1 MSQANNTPARQA
13 PNSPALHSAAVTDRG
28 MNPKRPL
35 NEDSFLA
42 DGERGIFSVADGVG
56 GAEAGEVASQTAIE
70 VLDEAFRHQT
80 DGADIEDLMELAI
93 QRANASIHQMA
104 QDHPKFSMMATTI
117 VGLHLKGNVA
127 TIGHVGDSRL
137 YRLTPAG
144 QLLRETED
152 HSVVEEEVRA
162 GRMTAEQALHHPSKN
177 VISRALG
184 AEDVVEVDM
193 KVIEVDDG
201 TEFLLCTDG
210 ITRHIPDHELR
221 QLLITYDDLTTLC
234 GELKRICF
242 ARGAEDNLTAVVV
255 RVGTAISSAQRMDDL
270 EKTISPETV
279 PFPVNLHDT
288 LEDDPV
294 ATDSEQEPLVP
305 ASRKAFPAAALAA
318 AKIAPAVSPAGSDA
332 NAIEKRLD
340 VAAPATERGRSG
352 VERTMTRIFL
362 LVLVAGAL
370 AAAFYAGRRYQG
382 PIPYLD
388 ANTATVAQPSPTP
401 VVGDDPILK
410 FERSRREVDN
420 DPNAW
425 LGVPLQSELA
435 RLGVRNALDASDAE
449 FLYLYGRAKLLI
461 GDNEEAVKAFE
472 AAIARASL
480 DSPQA
485 NATLRKEA
493 TLGLAAVAL
502 KSDKDRPAAQS
513 RYDEVMRQPP
523 PSSSSSLPPAPGS
536 PSASPASTSSPL
548 KLP

>member
-1 MSQANNTPARQA
+1 
-13 PNSPALHSAAVTDRG
+13 

-35 NEDSFLA
+35 NEDSFLSDA
-42 DGERGIFSVADGVG
+42 ERGIFSVADGVG

-104 QDHPKFSMMATTI
+104 QDHPRFAMMATTI

-184 AEDVVEVDM
+184 AEDVVEVDL

-221 QLLITYDDLTTLC
+221 QLLLTYEDLTTVC
-234 GELKRICF
+234 QEFKRICF
-242 ARGAEDNLTAVVV
+242 ERGAEDNLTAVVV
-255 RVGTAISSAQRMDDL
+255 RVGPAISARQRVDDL
-270 EKTISPETV
+270 EKTISPETM
-279 PFPVNLHDT
+279 PFPPVNLHDT
-288 LEDDPV
+288 LDDNPPV
-294 ATDSEQEPLVP
+294 TSSDQEAALLP
-305 ASRKAFPAAALAA
+305 ASRKAFPAVAA
-318 AKIAPAVSPAGSDA
+318 ADGNLAVSSEVRNV
-332 NAIEKRLD
+332 NAIESKLD
-340 VAAPATERGRSG
+340 LAAPTQSKSG

-370 AAAFYAGRRYQG
+370 AAAFYAGRKYKG

-388 ANTATVAQPSPTP
+388 PNAVVIAPSPTP
-401 VVGDDPILK
+401 AVGDDPILK

-425 LGVPLQSELA
+425 LQTPLQSELV
-435 RLGVRNALDASDAE
+435 RLGVKNALEASDAE
-449 FLYLYGRAKLLI
+449 FLYLYGRAKLLT

-485 NATLRKEA
+485 NATLKKEA

-513 RYDEVMRQPP
+513 RYDEVMRQSLPTISP
-523 PSSSSSLPPAPGS
+523 GSSPSAPASSSSPIS
-536 PSASPASTSSPL
+536 PTSSPVRS
-548 KLP
+548 P